1 MEELSHLF
9 VRFELSVENK
19 PRIANN
25 VEDADRIVLQAQVT
39 FDRTF
44 LDKHHVSALVAYEQ
58 KKYEK
63 KHSYLKREYDFTR
76 QM

>member
-1 MEELSHLF
+1 MKEPCLWKSYRIYSSDLNYQ
-9 VRFELSVENK
+9 LKNK

-44 LDKHHVSALVAYEQ
+44 LGQTSCFGISCLRTE
-58 KKYEK
+58 EI
-63 KHSYLKREYDFTR
+63 
-76 QM
+76 